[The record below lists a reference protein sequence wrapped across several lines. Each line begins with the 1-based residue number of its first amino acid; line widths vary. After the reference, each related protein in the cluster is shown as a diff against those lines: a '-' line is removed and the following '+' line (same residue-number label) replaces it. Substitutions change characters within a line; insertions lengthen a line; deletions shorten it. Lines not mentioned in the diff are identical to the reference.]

1 MKGKQMDMTTPKG
14 RNTIRK
20 NGSVTGA
27 TGQTSRMIKRWNYNN
42 PKSALVARLEAA
54 YWAGIESV
62 DLVEERSQSNK
73 TSGKLTREGARD
85 NVLNYALQE
94 LIPNLHKA
102 RLTIKRAKA
111 EVAERKSK
119 LKVEGPDPSDIAA
132 AFRRMEIRTR
142 LREMKD
148 GEQREYFAKYGDN
161 LPSEIAA
168 AVLELPPEYS
178 GVMKPEHERIAQHAL
193 AARHGAEIGEIA
205 EIEEAIS
212 AAESTI
218 EIGRDEL
225 RLEVGGI
232 DKQKW
237 DELAAPIEAKHSA
250 AWLRRRG
257 TEVHVVDLERRVERK
272 PTDEELA
279 TGLFANT
286 HDEYLKEQ
294 TTALAA
300 VA

>member
-1 MKGKQMDMTTPKG
+1 MKPTEMQTLRG
-14 RNTIRK
+14 RIFIRK
-20 NGSVTGA
+20 NGSLTGA
-27 TGQTSRMIKRWNYNN
+27 SGQTSRMVKRWRFSPEPNT
-42 PKSALVARLEAA
+42 LLARLEAA
-54 YWAGIESV
+54 YFAGLESV
-62 DLVEERSQSNK
+62 DLVETKTQINK
-73 TSGKLTREGARD
+73 TSGKFTRDGARED
-85 NVLNYALQE
+85 VLNYAMNT
-94 LIPNLHKA
+94 LIPSLHKA
-102 RLTIKRAKA
+102 RMTIKRAKA
-111 EVAERKSK
+111 EVTERKSK
-119 LKVEGPDPSDIAA
+119 LTVEGPDPSDIAA

-148 GEQREYFAKYGDN
+148 AEQREYFAKYGGN
-161 LPSEIAA
+161 VPSEVAA

-237 DELAAPIEAKHSA
+237 DELAAPIEARHA
-250 AWLRRRG
+250 APWLRRRG
-257 TEVHVVDLERRVERK
+257 AEVHVVDLERKIERP
-272 PTDEELA
+272 PTADEL
-279 TGLFANT
+279 TSGIFANT
-286 HDEYLKEQ
+286 HEEYLKEQ
-294 TTALAA
+294 TMVQAGG
-300 VA
+300 